1 MAKNKRKATS
11 TIARRQDASPAHI
24 IGLKV
29 HDHDGDG
36 SEVLALM
43 VVPADDPD
51 AVPCVP
57 CPVPLPPSPPR
68 DVGLSAPHPAP
79 AMVVTSGSGHLDV
92 VLMEDCNVGSD
103 DEILDEDQLDFNF
116 SDEEGDD
123 SPQAPAV
130 LPAKNLSSP
139 PLVIPTKQ
147 LPTSSLPKSVMPS
160 SPSSGSREL
169 APSSVA
175 GKPLSTPS
183 SSKWRD
189 LFFSNRSTVSCTKL
203 HNFALNHLS
212 KTCAISP
219 KDIQLK
225 FEVWNFCAV
234 GYVSCKSPG
243 YRALNSIIS
252 NVWKC
257 EATLTIHDSGWL
269 IYKFK
274 TEEDKLTVL
283 RGGPYLVYGRPLVLR
298 PMTKFFNFS
307 SDEMSR
313 VPVWVKFPSLPL
325 CCWSPVCLSKIASVI
340 GKPIQYDQLTS
351 NLSRMSY
358 ARVLVEI
365 DLLEELRHSVEISLP
380 ESPTLHQKSCL

>member
-1 MAKNKRKATS
+1 LLFDFSLFNSSSLLCSPPLISSHLAFPLLSNFSRLFFFQMAKNKRKATS
-11 TIARRQDASPAHI
+11 TVARRQDASPAHI

-29 HDHDGDG
+29 HDHNGDG
-36 SEVLALM
+36 SEVLALT

-160 SPSSGSREL
+160 SPSSGSGEP

-189 LFFSNRSTVSCTKL
+189 LFFSNRSIVSCTKL

-219 KDIQLK
+219 EDIQPK
-225 FEVWNFCAV
+225 FEVWNFCVV

-274 TEEDKLTVL
+274 TEEDKLTSFVEDPIL
-283 RGGPYLVYGRPLVLR
+283 CMEGPL
-298 PMTKFFNFS
+298 F
-307 SDEMSR
+307 
-313 VPVWVKFPSLPL
+313 
-325 CCWSPVCLSKIASVI
+325 
-340 GKPIQYDQLTS
+340 YDQ
-351 NLSRMSY
+351 
-358 ARVLVEI
+358 
-365 DLLEELRHSVEISLP
+365 
-380 ESPTLHQKSCL
+380 